1 MMTQAEIVDMIT
13 VMENTGFADMKQLIT
28 MVTAGNL
35 LEYKRYKFLSGPFK
49 GAEFISNAPN
59 TKWMNRYPNFK
70 IEFIS
75 GKLKGVISSS
85 LITYDQRIQEKTM
98 QWLKLL

>member
-1 MMTQAEIVDMIT
+1 
-13 VMENTGFADMKQLIT
+13 
-28 MVTAGNL
+28 
-35 LEYKRYKFLSGPFK
+35 
-49 GAEFISNAPN
+49 
-59 TKWMNRYPNFK
+59 MNRYPNFR